1 MGLGSTAIVL
11 KSLGR
16 ASPAG
21 RGPPASARHT
31 RLVTV
36 RDSAELAREAF
47 AALERRD
54 FDGFLELMD
63 PDVEFT
69 SLIQESEAKVYCG
82 HAGVRQFLD
91 EMLSVF
97 PDWRP
102 EVESTES
109 FGETALVKVR
119 FQGTGA
125 GSGMSVEQTAWQGR
139 TARDGR
145 CSAGACSAPRA
156 RRRAALQPER

>member
-1 MGLGSTAIVL
+1 MTF
-11 KSLGR
+11 
-16 ASPAG
+16 P
-21 RGPPASARHT
+21 
-31 RLVTV
+31 
-36 RDSAELAREAF
+36 DSAELAREAF

-54 FDGFLELMD
+54 LDGFLELMD

-82 HAGVRQFLD
+82 HTGVRQFLD

-102 EVESTES
+102 EVESAES

-119 FQGTGA
+119 FQGTGT
-125 GSGMSVEQTAWQGR
+125 GSGMSVEQTAWQVAHG
-139 TARDGR
+139 RDGKVVGWR
-145 CSAGACSAPRA
+145 FFRPAGEARVALRQGASGGEVAAAAAEPAPPGSPH
-156 RRRAALQPER
+156 RRP